1 MNRFNRIKR
10 AFTFVITLA
19 IIFTMPTTALA
30 APISSDNNSSASIS
44 YPEITQD
51 MALAI
56 LQEYT
61 EASQNSINNITSDSQ
76 ARVFLEDYVQY
87 AVDNGYIADTPEQRA
102 GLTVAVVRG
111 VLNIAAGAGGLL
123 YKTAGEYLKHS
134 LQDNPS
140 DLIYG
145 PDTTYADQIKESSEF
160 DDIIEYAKSLARGFD
175 DNVSIYMTSGS
186 TSLESTVDLLLSY
199 RAIRYN
205 LHMKRDYRD
214 HNVWNIEVTFKDTYD
229 FDSDGWSEIWDEIQ
243 TGGLIDGGA
252 EFLNMCADAAM
263 DIGAIVE
270 YDIKVTVES
279 SFRE

>member
-1 MNRFNRIKR
+1 M
-10 AFTFVITLA
+10 
-19 IIFTMPTTALA
+19 
-30 APISSDNNSSASIS
+30 
-44 YPEITQD
+44 
-51 MALAI
+51 
-56 LQEYT
+56 
-61 EASQNSINNITSDSQ
+61 
-76 ARVFLEDYVQY
+76 
-87 AVDNGYIADTPEQRA
+87 
-102 GLTVAVVRG
+102 
-111 VLNIAAGAGGLL
+111 
-123 YKTAGEYLKHS
+123 
-134 LQDNPS
+134 QDNPS